1 MQSPNQ
7 YLSPEPCFAM
17 NGCTSFQ
24 IQGSKVCSTIRPL
37 TVRHCFCFLSKEPCM
52 QSPNQDLSLEP
63 CFPGNGCISFEIQGS
78 KVCSTIRPLTLR
90 HCFGFFQGTNACK
103 APTSTFHQSL
113 VLPGMDAPVSRSK
126 GRKCARLSAPSVCA
140 TVLVSFKG
148 PMHAKPQPVPLTRAL
163 FCQEWMHHFRDPRVQ
178 SVLYYP
184 PPHSVPLF

>member
-1 MQSPNQ
+1 
-7 YLSPEPCFAM
+7 
-17 NGCTSFQ
+17 
-24 IQGSKVCSTIRPL
+24 
-37 TVRHCFCFLSKEPCM
+37 M

-126 GRKCARLSAPSVCA
+126 G
-140 TVLVSFKG
+140 
-148 PMHAKPQPVPLTRAL
+148 
-163 FCQEWMHHFRDPRVQ
+163 
-178 SVLYYP
+178 
-184 PPHSVPLF
+184 